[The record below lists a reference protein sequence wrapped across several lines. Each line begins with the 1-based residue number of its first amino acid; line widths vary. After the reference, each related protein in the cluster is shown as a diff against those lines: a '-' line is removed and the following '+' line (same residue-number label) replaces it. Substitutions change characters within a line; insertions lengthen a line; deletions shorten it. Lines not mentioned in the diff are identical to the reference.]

1 MAKIEG
7 EKTKSDEIVENL
19 RIALAELCFK
29 LIDDIRNKQARNP
42 EIVFKSMV
50 EIYNVIKN

>member
-29 LIDDIRNKQARNP
+29 LIDDICNKQARNP

-50 EIYNVIKN
+50 EIYSVIKN